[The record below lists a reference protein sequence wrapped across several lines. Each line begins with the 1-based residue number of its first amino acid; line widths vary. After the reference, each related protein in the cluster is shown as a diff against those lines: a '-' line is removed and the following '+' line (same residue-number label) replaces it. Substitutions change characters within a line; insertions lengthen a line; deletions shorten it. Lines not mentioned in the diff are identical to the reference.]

1 MLARVK
7 VHDVNSTRSKT
18 DNQLLPGTRLLVRNH
33 SRFLRLFDSH
43 AVTDCSQTG
52 RAHLLLISNTPGIAG
67 GAIGVITLE
76 GMLQCN
82 YSA

>member
-7 VHDVNSTRSKT
+7 VHNVNSTRSKT
-18 DNQLLPGTRLLVRNH
+18 DDQLLPGPRLLVRTRTLGFFT
-33 SRFLRLFDSH
+33 SARFTCSH
-43 AVTDCSQTG
+43 AVTHCSQTG

-76 GMLQCN
+76 GT
-82 YSA
+82 S